1 MKLAIAQMVLG
12 AAISTEVIAVN
23 IAFGVTAGS
32 VFWVFTH
39 TLPPL
44 GLAVF
49 GCGVAQFLKA
59 RKMRIRHEATP

>member
-1 MKLAIAQMVLG
+1 M
-12 AAISTEVIAVN
+12 TEVIAVN

-44 GLAVF
+44 GLAVL
-49 GCGVAQFLKA
+49 GVGIAQYLKA
-59 RKMRIRHEATP
+59 SKVRIKIKLQNMCSNVLCL